1 MWLRVPVLYHFR
13 SLTDVPE
20 TGLGIRGVSLP
31 AEPAA
36 VEDGEVLHFFDLSFY
51 FPSVRMK

>member
-1 MWLRVPVLYHFR
+1 MLYHCR
-13 SLTDVPE
+13 ALTDVPE

-31 AEPAA
+31 AESAA
-36 VEDGEVLHFFDLSFY
+36 VEDGEALHLFDLSFY